1 MKQAPEFVAADVNG
15 PAAPPTTDSVVV
27 VLLGAGRPVRGT
39 QPSALADVGP
49 RGRVLDW
56 LLDAFQPLAVNGVT
70 FVGGYRAG
78 EVASRYPGITFCL
91 NSNWESE
98 GPLGSLLTVP
108 VQAGSTMYVSYTD
121 IVYERDV
128 ITRLAARRGDAVLLT
143 DQTWRRRFAGRPLV
157 DLARAEK
164 VHLDGDRVT
173 RVGTDLPLSES
184 AEFVGVVKL
193 GPRATARLAAIRQ
206 SGETR
211 WARLGL
217 PALLQA
223 LVDQGFE
230 VAAEET
236 QGRWAELNAPQD
248 LARFVLGTKAGTL
261 ARLQPLVRNSLIL
274 EQYRFTVEEWN
285 RGRTAVLDTLAERFG
300 GGEVIVRSSTTS
312 EDSWAASNAGAF
324 VSAIATAADDPQLMS
339 AAVDTVVASYLSGN
353 PTEEVLVQ
361 PRLRDVVAAGV
372 MMTRSPKTGGP
383 YLVVNY
389 DDASGSTDS
398 VTSGTAEYARTAY
411 VHLSRAQSH
420 GLGPLI
426 DRLVAATGELKEL
439 VGHDSLDVEFALLS
453 DGVLA
458 VLQVRPI
465 VADYGDWQTSD
476 QEVHAALLRAEQDF
490 DRLQDPGPFIVG
502 TNACLGIMPDWN
514 PAEIV
519 GVKPRPLALSLY
531 QYLITDDVWATQ
543 RAEFGYRDVRPCPL
557 VVTLAGQPFV
567 DVRASFNSF
576 VPRALDDVV
585 AGTLVNHYLERLRS
599 HPYLHD
605 KIEFEIALTCMPF
618 DFARQAKDRL
628 EGVLAPSALG
638 KLGTALAEISRR
650 AVERI
655 GEHLKTVDTL
665 ESRTDA
671 ILRTVADPIDRT
683 YLLLDDCRRIGT
695 LAFAHLARDAF
706 IATEWLRSLVRIG
719 VLDQGDVDRFL
730 TSLQTIT
737 RQFTDDATRV
747 TAGALPWHD
756 FMDRYGHLRPG
767 TYEITS
773 PSYADTLDTDLSGI
787 VAATEARTSTGTPT
801 SAIWSEQSRSEIER
815 QLEISGISI
824 GFETFDAF
832 LRHAIEGREYSK
844 FVFTRNLSA
853 ALEDFARIGAG
864 MDLTREQMSY
874 LHVDDLLSLRKG
886 GAARTADWLRSRAKA
901 GEEEYRRTLAVELP
915 ALVSSREELWAFE
928 QFEPVPNYVT
938 RQTLRA
944 PVVAIAA
951 TSTAG
956 ADLKGRIALIPSADP
971 GYDWLFLK
979 GIRGLITAYGGVN
992 SHMAIRAAEQ
1002 GLPAAIGVGQHRYDA
1017 LQKAGVVE
1025 LDCAGRTIRVVL

>member
-1 MKQAPEFVAADVNG
+1 M
-15 PAAPPTTDSVVV
+15 VVF
-27 VLLGAGRPVRGT
+27 LGAGRPLRGT

-56 LLDAFQPLAVNGVT
+56 LLDAFQPIAVDRVA

-78 EVASRYPGITFCL
+78 EVASRYPGINFYL

-98 GPLGSLLTVP
+98 GPLGSLLTAP
-108 VQAGSTMYVSYTD
+108 VEAGSTIYVSYTD

-128 ITRLAARRGDAVLLT
+128 IARLAARRGDAVLLT

-206 SGETR
+206 SGDGS
-211 WARLGL
+211 WARLGM

-223 LVDQGFE
+223 LVDQGCE

-274 EQYRFTVEEWN
+274 EQHRFTVDDWS
-285 RGRTAVLDTLAERFG
+285 RGRTDVLKTLAERFG
-300 GGEVIVRSSTTS
+300 GDEVIVRSSTTS

-324 VSAIATAADDPQLMS
+324 VSATAAAAQDRRLMS
-339 AAVDTVVASYLSGN
+339 AAVDTVVGSYVSGDAA
-353 PTEEVLVQ
+353 EEVLVQ
-361 PRLRDVVAAGV
+361 PLLRDVVAAGV

-398 VTSGTAEYARTAY
+398 VTSGRAEYAKTAY
-411 VHLSRAQSH
+411 VHLSRAQRH
-420 GLGPLI
+420 GLGPLL

-439 VGHDSLDVEFALLS
+439 VGHDSLDVEFALLP

-465 VADYGDWQTSD
+465 VADYGDWHTSD
-476 QEVHAALLRAEQDF
+476 QEVYAALLQAEQDF

-502 TNACLGIMPDWN
+502 TNAFLGIMPDWN

-531 QYLITDDVWATQ
+531 QHLITDEVWARQ

-576 VPRALDDVV
+576 VPRELDDVI
-585 AGTLVNHYLERLRS
+585 AGTLVNHYLERLRT

-618 DFARQAKDRL
+618 DFDQQARDRL

-638 KLGTALAEISRR
+638 RLGTALAEISRR

-655 GEHLKTVDTL
+655 GDHLKAVETL

-683 YLLLDDCRRIGT
+683 YLLLDDCRRTGT

-719 VLDQGDVDRFL
+719 VLEQGDVDRFL
-730 TSLQTIT
+730 SSLQTIT
-737 RQFTDDATRV
+737 RRFTDDATRV
-747 TAGALPWHD
+747 TGGVMAWHD

-773 PSYADTLDTDLSGI
+773 PCYADTLDEDLSGV
-787 VAATEARTSTGTPT
+787 VAAADAGAGTAT
-801 SAIWSEQSRSEIER
+801 SAIWSEKTRSEIER
-815 QLEISGISI
+815 RLGISGIPIS
-824 GFETFDAF
+824 FETFDAF
-832 LRHAIEGREYSK
+832 VRRAIEGREYSK

-853 ALEDFARIGAG
+853 ALEDFARIGAS
-864 MDLTREQMSY
+864 MDLTREQMAY
-874 LHVDDLLSLRKG
+874 LHVDDLLGLRKG
-886 GAARTADWLRSRAKA
+886 GATRTADRLRSRARA

-915 ALVSSREELWAFE
+915 ALVCSREELWAFE
-928 QFEPVPNYVT
+928 QFEPVPNFVT
-938 RQTLRA
+938 TQTIRA

-951 TSTAG
+951 TSTATT
-956 ADLKGRIALIPSADP
+956 DLKGRIALIPSADP

-979 GIRGLITAYGGVN
+979 GIGGLITAYGGVN

-1002 GLPAAIGVGQHRYDA
+1002 GLPAAIGVGQRRYDG
-1017 LQKAGVVE
+1017 LQGAGVVE
-1025 LDCAGRTIRVVL
+1025 LDCAGRAIRVVL